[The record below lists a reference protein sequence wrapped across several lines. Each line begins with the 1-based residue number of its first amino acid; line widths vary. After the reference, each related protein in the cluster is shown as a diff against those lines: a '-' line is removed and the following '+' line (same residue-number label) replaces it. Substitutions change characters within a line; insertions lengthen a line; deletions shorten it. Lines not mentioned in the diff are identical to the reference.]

1 MPKLSDEF
9 IRALITGER
18 TPTKRIEEEH
28 NIQVNCVKWFRLQYR
43 SYSSLLF
50 AIPNGGF
57 RGKATAGKLKAEGV
71 VAGVADLCLA
81 IPRGGYGALY
91 IEMKKRGCYQRPVQK
106 EWQEICERVGNK
118 YVVCRTIEEF
128 MREINSYMALP
139 LKQFPK

>member
-1 MPKLSDEF
+1 MQKVTDEF
-9 IRALITGER
+9 LRALIRGDK
-18 TPTKRIEEEH
+18 TPPKRIEEEH
-28 NIQVNCVKWFRLQYR
+28 NIQANCVKWFRLQYR
-43 SYSSLLF
+43 NYASLLF

-91 IEMKKRGCYQRPVQK
+91 IEMKQRGGYQRPVQK
-106 EWQEICERVGNK
+106 EWQEICERAGNK

-128 MREINSYMALP
+128 MREINSYMSLP
-139 LKQFPK
+139 LRQFK